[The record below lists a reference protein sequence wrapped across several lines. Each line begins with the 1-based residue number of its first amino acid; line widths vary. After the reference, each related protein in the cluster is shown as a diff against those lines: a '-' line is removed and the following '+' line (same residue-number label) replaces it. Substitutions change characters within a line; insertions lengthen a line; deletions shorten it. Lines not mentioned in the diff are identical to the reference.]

1 MWETWARTD
10 TQLPEDQLAIAQ
22 HLGDEAPFVVED
34 DDQDVEVIDA
44 GEDGQ

>member
-1 MWETWARTD
+1 MTD

-22 HLGDEAPFVVED
+22 RLGDEEPFVVED

>member
-1 MWETWARTD
+1 MTD

-34 DDQDVEVIDA
+34 GDQDVEVIDA

>member
-1 MWETWARTD
+1 MTD

-34 DDQDVEVIDA
+34 DDQGVEVIDA
-44 GEDGQ
+44 GEGGQ